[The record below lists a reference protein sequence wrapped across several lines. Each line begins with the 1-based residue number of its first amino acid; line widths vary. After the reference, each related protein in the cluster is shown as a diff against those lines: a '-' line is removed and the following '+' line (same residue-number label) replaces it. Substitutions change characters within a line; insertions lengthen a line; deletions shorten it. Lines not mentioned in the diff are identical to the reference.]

1 MTAPAPPMPT
11 LLAISTS
18 SAALSVAVFR
28 GAAVGAAVHEVIG
41 RGHAERL
48 VATVAAV
55 LAEAGMTRADAI
67 LVDLGPGSFTG
78 VRIGVAAARALGL
91 AWGVPVTG
99 VTATSLVA
107 AGCFAADPGADACT
121 VLIDAGRGQ
130 FYRQR
135 VTRDFAPAAVIDTV
149 TGTGTALG
157 TPGTPDARLALA
169 VPPAA
174 RALVPS
180 PLYVAPPNAV
190 LPL

>member
-28 GAAVGAAVHEVIG
+28 GAAVAAAVHEMIG

-48 VATVAAV
+48 ITTIAAV

-67 LVDLGPGSFTG
+67 IVDLGPGSFTG

-107 AGCFAADPGADACT
+107 AEGFAADPGADACT

-135 VTRDFAPAAVIDTV
+135 VTRAFAPAAVIATV
-149 TGTGTALG
+149 TALG
-157 TPGTPDARLALA
+157 TPGTPSARLALA

-174 RALVPS
+174 RALPQS